1 MRLASEWK
9 AEEKI
14 RLSLVKPKKK
24 KAVSRVCANQDLA
37 SRKIGRNT
45 EFVDS
50 AKHKK

>member
-24 KAVSRVCANQDLA
+24 KAVSKLCQSGFGKQKNRQ
-37 SRKIGRNT
+37 
-45 EFVDS
+45 
-50 AKHKK
+50 KHRIC